1 MSRYYTLLLL
11 LFIAAKTN
19 SQVLT
24 MKSAL
29 QTALTNY
36 SSIKAKA
43 DYLKASETSV
53 KQAALDYLPNLSVG
67 AQQSYGT
74 VNGQFGPGFAFGGL
88 NTAAAGPPFQKQNW
102 NAAFGS
108 LYLAN
113 INWDFFTFG
122 RIHERVNLAHAQMQ
136 READDLEQEKFQHQV
151 RVAGAYLNLL
161 AAQRLRISQQRNLE
175 RATAFRDVVVARTK
189 NGLNPGVDT
198 SLANA
203 EFSNAKIA
211 LTNAIDFEQEQSSRL
226 AELMGI
232 SNNEFTLDTLLIN
245 KVPATM
251 HDTAAASADTH
262 PVLKFYRSRINVSNQ
277 QEKYYQ
283 RFKYPVFSLIGIIQS
298 RGSGFHQNYNELAQD
313 AITHDYWTG
322 TKPTRS
328 NYLVGV
334 GVSWNLTDISR
345 VHQQAMA
352 QHYTSRGL
360 QNEYEQINQQ
370 IKTQV
375 QLAGQKIKNAIANYN
390 EAPIQMKA
398 ATHAYHQRSV
408 LFKNGLTDIVD
419 VTQALYTL
427 NRAETNRD
435 IAITNVWQALLLK
448 AAATGDF
455 NLFINEF

>member
-1 MSRYYTLLLL
+1 MLKYFPFLLLL
-11 LFIAAKTN
+11 LMAAKGN

-24 MKSAL
+24 VKNAV

-36 SSIKAKA
+36 ASIKAKA
-43 DYLKASETSV
+43 SYLKASEASV
-53 KQAALDYLPNLSVG
+53 KQATLEYLPGLNVG

-74 VNGQFGPGFAFGGL
+74 INGQFGPVFAIGGL
-88 NTAAAGPPFQKQNW
+88 NTASAGPPFQKQNW

-113 INWDFFTFG
+113 INWNFFSFG
-122 RIHERVNLAHAQMQ
+122 RVREHINLARAELL
-136 READDLEQEKFQHQV
+136 RGTDDLEQEKFQHQV

-161 AAQRLRISQQRNLE
+161 AAQRLRVSQQRNLD
-175 RATAFRDVVVARTK
+175 RAKAFRDVVVARTQ

-211 LTNAIDFEQEQSSRL
+211 LTNAVDFEQEQTSRL

-232 SNNEFTLDTLLIN
+232 TTQEFSLDTVLIN
-245 KVPATM
+245 RIPGST
-251 HDTAAASADTH
+251 HDSSAVAYESH
-262 PVLKFYRSRINVSNQ
+262 PLLKYYQSRINVSNQ

-298 RGSGFHQNYNELAQD
+298 KGSGFHQNYNELSPD
-313 AITHDYWTG
+313 AITHDYWNG
-322 TKPTRS
+322 TKPTRG
-328 NYLVGV
+328 NYLLGV
-334 GVSWNLTDISR
+334 GVSWNLTDITR
-345 VHQQAMA
+345 IDQQVAA
-352 QHYTSRGL
+352 QHWISSGL
-360 QNEYEQINQQ
+360 HNEYEQINQQ
-370 IKTQV
+370 IRTQV
-375 QLAGQKIKNAIANYN
+375 QLAEQKMNNAISNYN

-398 ATHAYHQRSV
+398 ATDAFHQRSV

-448 AAATGDF
+448 AAASGDF
-455 NLFINEF
+455 GLFINEF